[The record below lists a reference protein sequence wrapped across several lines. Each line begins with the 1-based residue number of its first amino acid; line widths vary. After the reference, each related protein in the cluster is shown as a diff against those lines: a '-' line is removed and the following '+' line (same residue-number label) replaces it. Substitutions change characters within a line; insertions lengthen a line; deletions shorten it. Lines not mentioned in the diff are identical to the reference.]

1 MLGRE
6 EKSSAVQLM
15 CRDSAVVF
23 EEEKQI
29 EQPKQLPDHREN
41 VLLLSPRTRDSS
53 CAGQGRWS

>member
-41 VLLLSPRTRDSS
+41 VLLLSP
-53 CAGQGRWS
+53 